1 VLGELVVVLRR
12 YGELDIDEVDIPQ
25 NREGMHYEE

>member
-1 VLGELVVVLRR
+1 MNVGSVRSCRARKFAL
-12 YGELDIDEVDIPQ
+12 DIPQ